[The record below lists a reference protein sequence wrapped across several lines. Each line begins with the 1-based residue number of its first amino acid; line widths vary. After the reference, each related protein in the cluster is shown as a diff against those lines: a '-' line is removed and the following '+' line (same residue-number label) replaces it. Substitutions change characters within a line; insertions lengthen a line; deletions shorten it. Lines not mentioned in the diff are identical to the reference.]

1 MHIKKLHKMAAY
13 HLSPG
18 EELKTPIKEILKD
31 AQSYFAWKES
41 MLSALSKKHKD
52 CFVDGTLRRPSEKS
66 LMSELDELRDKETI
80 TELKRFGDK
89 RGVDARAECELEK
102 QKIDTNIGES
112 KVDSSLRIPNLEMVY
127 PHLERCRLLLETI
140 AAKATGWRTN
150 KNPKKSYYRGVD
162 GRVESELEKQRI
174 DIDIGERKV
183 DSSIRIPDLEVA
195 YPHLERCRLLL
206 EGHSYYRGVD
216 TRAESELEK
225 QRNDTDIG
233 ERKVDSSLRAPNL
246 EVAYE

>member
-1 MHIKKLHKMAAY
+1 MAAY

-66 LMSELDELRDKETI
+66 LMYCDWKKIWTYLEQTLCTNTRKSSVVDSNDRSELDELRDKETI

-127 PHLERCRLLLETI
+127 PHLERCRLLLEVGVC
-140 AAKATGWRTN
+140 KNRTD
-150 KNPKKSYYRGVD
+150 R
-162 GRVESELEKQRI
+162 
-174 DIDIGERKV
+174 
-183 DSSIRIPDLEVA
+183 
-195 YPHLERCRLLL
+195 
-206 EGHSYYRGVD
+206 
-216 TRAESELEK
+216 
-225 QRNDTDIG
+225 
-233 ERKVDSSLRAPNL
+233 
-246 EVAYE
+246 